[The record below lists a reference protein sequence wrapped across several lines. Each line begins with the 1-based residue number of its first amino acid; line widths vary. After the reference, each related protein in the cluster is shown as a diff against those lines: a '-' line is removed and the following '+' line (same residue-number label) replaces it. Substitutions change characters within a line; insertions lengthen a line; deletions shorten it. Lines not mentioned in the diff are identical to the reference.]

1 MKYETFIFDLD
12 GTLLDTLADLASAVN
27 YALEKNGYPLRSVDE
42 VREFIGNGVVKLME
56 RAIGLPKED
65 AENFERAFSDFKRYY
80 GENCMVQTKLYD
92 GIEQVLTALKD
103 KGKKCAIVSNKADF
117 AVKLLN
123 EAYFKELVSVA
134 IGENEAAGIKKKP
147 SPDSVLI
154 ALKELGV
161 GKENAVYVGDSEV
174 DIQTAKNAGLPCLSV
189 AWGMKTRAFL
199 ERHGAETVLDDP
211 LQLLEYV

>member
-42 VREFIGNGVVKLME
+42 VREFIGNGVVNLME
-56 RAIGLPKED
+56 RAIGLPKESV
-65 AENFERAFSDFKRYY
+65 ENFEKTFSDFKRYY

-92 GIEQVLTALKD
+92 GIEKVLLAVKN

-123 EAYFKELVSVA
+123 EAYFKGLIGVA
-134 IGENEAAGIKKKP
+134 IGENEAAGIRKKP
-147 SPDSVLI
+147 SPDSVLL

-189 AWGMKTRAFL
+189 SWGMKTRAFL
-199 ERHGAETVLDDP
+199 ESHGAETVLDNP
-211 LQLLEYV
+211 LELLEYV